1 MRIKIKIFWLTFI
14 STFFIVSCS
23 SSDETQTKNQDKIP
37 IEDTVFVFDELPPED
52 LYEFESPTPQPREVY
67 VVQIGAFSNIKLA
80 KDFADQNRIKLN
92 KDIKV
97 EYKPNKNLY
106 VVWIYPPFQDKESA
120 IIYRSQIQNGGE
132 FSDAWITTI
141 DAKK

>member
-52 LYEFESPTPQPREVY
+52 LYKFESPTPQTRDVY
-67 VVQIGAFSNIKLA
+67 VVQIGAFSNINLA
-80 KDFADQNRIKLN
+80 KEFADQNRIKLN

-97 EYKPNKNLY
+97 EYKPNKMLY

-120 IIYRSQIQNGGE
+120 IIYRSEIQKSGE